1 MVCRGLC
8 AANWSVDGKF
18 LAVSLRFGP
27 MQKLRTYLFPMSR
40 DGAMPK
46 LPPQG
51 LGQPEDLKKSSKS
64 TPLPNYVDSMLGPE
78 KYAYTRQHV
87 RRNIYRIPIP

>member
-1 MVCRGLC
+1 MVCRALC
-8 AANWSVDGKF
+8 AVNWSMDGKF
-18 LAVSLRFGP
+18 LAVSLPGKP
-27 MQKLRTYLFPMSR
+27 MQKLQTYLLAMSS

-51 LGQPEDLKKSSKS
+51 LGQPEDLKESSKS
-64 TPLPNYVDSMLGPE
+64 TPLPEYADSMLGPE

-87 RRNIYRIPIP
+87 RRNIYRIPLP